1 MKEFLL
7 DNLVTIIG
15 FLGVPLAY
23 IFGGK
28 RAKELELKSKET
40 TIKKDDSDA
49 LKSMQEV
56 YNSFLE
62 DYKLRMVE
70 VMSEITAIKKHNK
83 DLQLQF
89 NEINLLYHKEIE
101 KSKNWEKKHNELQ
114 TAHDKLKK
122 DFDKLKL
129 SIK

>member
-7 DNLVTIIG
+7 DNLVTILG

-40 TIKKDDSDA
+40 TIKKDDSEA

-56 YNSFLE
+56 YDSFLVHFQKQM
-62 DYKLRMVE
+62 DAAL
-70 VMSEITAIKKHNK
+70 IKVDFLEKQYTE
-83 DLQLQF
+83 L
-89 NEINLLYHKEIE
+89 NLLYHKEIE
-101 KSKNWEKKHNELQ
+101 KSKDWEKKHNDLQ
-114 TAHDKLKK
+114 FAHDKLKK